1 MRNKNQPPFLPCSFR
16 IFHSLPCKHSFS
28 HPGYP
33 DIVEKDLADEVKEL
47 NKRISDLE
55 KMLSVLLKPLTDV
68 RKTTER
74 YLKLAGLLLDH
85 GGLTPDVILPEL
97 KDPISKDIVRVLLE
111 RPEQNVSQITDLVKS
126 KLGSASRRI
135 IRTKLLDL
143 EQQHIIQRQQQG
155 SRSIYSLTPEVIKKW
170 TQLLGLTI

>member
-1 MRNKNQPPFLPCSFR
+1 M
-16 IFHSLPCKHSFS
+16 
-28 HPGYP
+28 
-33 DIVEKDLADEVKEL
+33 EKDLADEVKEL

-111 RPEQNVSQITDLVKS
+111 RPGQNVSQITDLVKS
-126 KLGSASRRI
+126 KRGSASRRI
-135 IRTKLLDL
+135 IRKKLLYL
-143 EQQHIIQRQQQG
+143 EEKQIVQKQQLG
-155 SRSIYSLTPEVIKKW
+155 SRAVYSLTPEVIKKW